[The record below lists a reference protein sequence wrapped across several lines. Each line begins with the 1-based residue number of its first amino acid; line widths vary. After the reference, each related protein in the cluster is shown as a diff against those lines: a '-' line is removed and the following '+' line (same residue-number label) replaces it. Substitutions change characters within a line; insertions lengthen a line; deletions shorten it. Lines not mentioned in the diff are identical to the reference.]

1 MSLTLAVETSSAEH
15 SVALGSSNLGSS
27 NLGSPNLGSSSLG
40 SSGEVLVRRTVRR
53 DDPSFGGVGPL
64 VASALAEICH
74 RFADIGRIGV
84 DVGPGNLASVRA
96 GVAYANGL
104 AFSLGLPVHS
114 ASALEL
120 MAVEAAESGAA
131 HVLCLRNAGSGNVYA
146 GLFRGHTTVG
156 LRHGPFEPVVAAMVG
171 ELPEVSVAGAFR
183 QEAARTLPWTVVA
196 DTGIEVPDVLTLHRL
211 LAGPAGDR
219 LRSGP
224 AATPLNEM
232 STVFEAIGG

>member
-15 SVALGSSNLGSS
+15 SVALGYSGLGPSGLGSS
-27 NLGSPNLGSSSLG
+27 APR
-40 SSGEVLVRRTVRR
+40 SSGEVLIRRTIRR
-53 DDPSFGGVGPL
+53 DDPSFAGVGPL

-114 ASALEL
+114 ANALEL
-120 MAVEAAESGAA
+120 MAIEADETETETDTA

-156 LRHGPFEPVVAAMVG
+156 LRHGPFEPVVAAMVK
-171 ELPEVSVAGAFR
+171 ELREVSVAGAFR
-183 QEAARTLPWTVVA
+183 QEVARTLPRTVVK
-196 DTGIEVPDVLTLHRL
+196 DTGIEAPDVLTLHRVL
-211 LAGPAGDR
+211 VGATSDR